1 MLLRQALHPL
11 FILVTLLL
19 PLVACTTGTPSTE
32 PPVEGSLGS
41 EEQAIYRTV
50 FEQIYGEPRLY
61 VLMALTSPAIDGVEG
76 LPTALDSLQ
85 TRLSDLEAETLASF
99 QSRNEGPAALAEDMD
114 LGIPYVLLTRA
125 DFDAIFAPNTS
136 GWDVFYSRYP
146 NSPGMTT
153 VSAVGFNTDLTQAL
167 VYIGTTSHWL
177 AGAGYYLL
185 LEKESLTWRISE
197 QVLAWIS

>member
-1 MLLRQALHPL
+1 MVLRQTFHPL
-11 FILVTLLL
+11 LTLLFLLL
-19 PLVACTTGTPSTE
+19 PLAACTSGTTATE
-32 PPVEGSLGS
+32 PPVEDSFGS
-41 EEQAIYRTV
+41 EEQAAYRTA
-50 FEQIYGEPRLY
+50 FEQIYGEPRMY
-61 VLMALTSPAIDGVEG
+61 VLMALTSPGIDGVEG
-76 LPTALDSLQ
+76 LPAALVSLQ

-99 QSRNEGPAALAEDMD
+99 QSRNEESTAITEDMD

-136 GWDVFYSRYP
+136 GWDVFYTRYP

-185 LEKESLTWRISE
+185 LEKEDLTWRISE